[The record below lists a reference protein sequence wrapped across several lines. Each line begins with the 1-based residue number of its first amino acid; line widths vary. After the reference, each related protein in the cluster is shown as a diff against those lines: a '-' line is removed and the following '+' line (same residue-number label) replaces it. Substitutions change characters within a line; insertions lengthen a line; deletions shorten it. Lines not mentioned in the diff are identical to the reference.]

1 MSGTPRR
8 PQAGRNIALGVLLL
22 ARGRARGLDQF
33 GNTVQGFLASL
44 APLIAFPL
52 VGAMLVLTQGAV
64 VPALTDFLATMC
76 AILAPPV
83 LSHALARRWRREA
96 DWLRFATAFGW
107 CQWVLPLVAVAVM
120 LVMAMAVG
128 VGLPEQAGRGA
139 LLAVVAL
146 YALWLNWFV
155 ARHGLRLSPLRAAA
169 LVLLVNLGTAALV
182 AGPQVAQ
189 LLLARG
195 GLRG

>member
-44 APLIAFPL
+44 APLIAFSL
-52 VGAMLVLTQGAV
+52 VEAVLILLQGAV
-64 VPALTDFLATMC
+64 VPALTDFLVTMC

-83 LSHALARRWRREA
+83 LSHALARRWERET

-107 CQWVLPLVAVAVM
+107 CQWVPLVAVAVM
-120 LVMAMAVG
+120 LAMAMAVG